1 MPWAI
6 RCVDSQRQEPTGVDM
21 DHEDSGKQPYE
32 RPSLTIYGDLR
43 ELTAGASGLER
54 DGGVGSTKSKLSGGA

>member
-1 MPWAI
+1 
-6 RCVDSQRQEPTGVDM
+6 M